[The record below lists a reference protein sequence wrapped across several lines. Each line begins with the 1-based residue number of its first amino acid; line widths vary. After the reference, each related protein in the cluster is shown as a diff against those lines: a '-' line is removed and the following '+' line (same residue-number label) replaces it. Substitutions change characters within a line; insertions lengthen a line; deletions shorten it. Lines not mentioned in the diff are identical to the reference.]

1 MHTNIQLHN
10 NNAVKDCFLLLL
22 LTAFIYLPFLGL
34 PPWDGNEPLR
44 VIIARD
50 MLKTGD
56 WIIPMLHGK
65 PYFTKPP
72 MMNWL
77 IAGSGS
83 LLGVVNEWTSRI
95 PSVCM
100 VFATA
105 LSIYFLTAKW
115 LSREGRLFASLATV
129 CMIGLIKKG
138 RTAEIDTLF
147 IFFVMFILLI
157 WLNGYV
163 RQWKPVLLWS
173 IALSLVGLGFLAK
186 GPQVIAYFYLTIF
199 AYLLFRKRMSFF
211 FSKEHLF
218 GLLFFV
224 LILGVYMFFVLQRIS
239 LEQYTNMW
247 INQIVDRA
255 ESRTSFSFIGHLILY
270 PLEGILSFMPWMLL
284 TIPVVISRELRRQTR
299 AFLSNELF
307 VFSLV
312 MIIVNFPLYWVLPN
326 ARFRYFLPAGP
337 FAAIGIAFLFEMYLN
352 EVKENPAIDRFVK
365 GILVF
370 SSVIALISTIG
381 SITALFIL
389 KIRAP
394 GSFTLYLLILLC
406 SIILLGVYILHTK
419 QDISLRRMP
428 IWIAF
433 TTGLLFITY
442 SYIDS
447 QFDASR
453 EHNPREIA
461 KGISSTIP
469 DDVGIIYELG
479 YRRFLGITCYL
490 NKDIIQEDEFSDLKS
505 LGNGS
510 DKVYFLFDTKYL
522 ETRESRKKALKEIVW
537 EKVYSEFFENSR
549 GEIVLGRLK
558 KTPSG
563 STIGH
568 GTGSNALLSTVLSR

>member
-1 MHTNIQLHN
+1 MHTDIQPQKN
-10 NNAVKDCFLLLL
+10 NTVKDCFLLLI

-34 PPWDGNEPLR
+34 PAWDGNEPLR

-95 PSVCM
+95 PSVCI

-105 LSIYFLTAKW
+105 MSIYFLTRKW
-115 LSREGRLFASLATV
+115 LSQEGRLFASMAAV

-147 IFFVMFILLI
+147 IFFVVFILLA

-173 IALSLVGLGFLAK
+173 ITLSLVGLGFLAK

-218 GLLFFV
+218 GLLCFV
-224 LILGVYMFFVLQRIS
+224 LVLGVYMFFVMQRIT
-239 LEQYTNMW
+239 LERYTHMW
-247 INQIVDRA
+247 IYQIVDRA
-255 ESRTSFSFIGHLILY
+255 ESKTSLSFIEHLILY
-270 PLEGILSFMPWMLL
+270 PLEGILSFMPWMLM

-337 FAAIGIAFLFEMYLN
+337 FVAIGIAFLFEMYLN

-365 GILVF
+365 SILVF
-370 SSVIALISTIG
+370 CAVTALISSIG
-381 SITALFIL
+381 FITAVFIL
-389 KIRAP
+389 NPRSS

-419 QDISLRRMP
+419 QDISLRQMP

-433 TTGLLFITY
+433 ATGLLFITY
-442 SYIDS
+442 AYIDS
-447 QFDASR
+447 QFNASR
-453 EHNPREIA
+453 EHNARAIA
-461 KGISSTIP
+461 KKISSALP
-469 DDVGIIYELG
+469 DDVGRIYELG

-505 LGNGS
+505 LETSG
-510 DKVYFLFDTKYL
+510 DKVFFLFDTKYL
-522 ETRESRKKALKEIVW
+522 DAKELRKKALKEIAW
-537 EKVYSEFFENSR
+537 DRVYSEFFENSR

-558 KTPSG
+558 KTQTG
-563 STIGH
+563 SIIEH
-568 GTGSNALLSTVLSR
+568 GTGSNVLLPTALSP